1 MSEYKPT
8 STKLLEE
15 SIDDNLC
22 DLELATTSWKELK
35 NTNNEGKNSKLNFI
49 KVTNF
54 CPSAL
59 LSTRP

>member
-15 SIDDNLC
+15 SIEDNLC
-22 DLELATTSWKELK
+22 ELELATTPWKELK
-35 NTNNEGKNSKLNFI
+35 STNNEGKHFNLNFI